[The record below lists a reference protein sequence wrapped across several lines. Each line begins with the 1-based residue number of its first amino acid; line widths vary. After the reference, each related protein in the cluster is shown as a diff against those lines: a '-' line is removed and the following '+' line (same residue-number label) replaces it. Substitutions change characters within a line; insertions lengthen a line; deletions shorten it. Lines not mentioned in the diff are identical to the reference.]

1 MHTPTYAVYLVTLTA
16 SMLTPGPAMLQALT
30 LGMRHGCRPVAFV
43 ALGNVCA
50 TLLQILLA
58 LYGLS
63 LLSGTPVLL
72 RAASVVGAAYIAWLG
87 LMLWRSSARMI
98 TAHAQDARPSYLA
111 LAAQG
116 AGVAAVNPKAWGFL
130 GALLPPFAAGGMPQ
144 APEVALLAAPIL
156 LLAFGGMLAYA
167 RFGAWL
173 SGALASPRAAR
184 RFFRLVALTL
194 WACAGLFA
202 VG

>member
-1 MHTPTYAVYLVTLTA
+1 MHTQTYAVYLVTLTA
-16 SMLTPGPAMLQALT
+16 SMLTPGPAMLQALS

-50 TLLQILLA
+50 TSLQILLA

-63 LLSGTPVLL
+63 LLSGTPILL

-87 LMLWRSSARMI
+87 LMLWRSSARVVAAN
-98 TAHAQDARPSYLA
+98 TSGERPSLVA

-116 AGVAAVNPKAWGFL
+116 AGVAAVNPKAWAFL

-144 APEVALLAAPIL
+144 APEVAWLAAPIL

-173 SGALASPRAAR
+173 AGALASPRAAR
-184 RFFRLVALTL
+184 RFFRLVAVTL
-194 WACAGLFA
+194 WACACSFA
-202 VG
+202 LG

>member
-30 LGMRHGCRPVAFV
+30 LGLRHGCRPVVFV

-50 TLLQILLA
+50 TLLQILIA

-63 LLSGTPVLL
+63 LLSGRPWVL
-72 RAASVVGAAYIAWLG
+72 RAATVAGAGYVAWLG
-87 LMLWRSSARMI
+87 LGLWRASAREI
-98 TAHAQDARPSYLA
+98 VRDDRAGRSSPLS

-116 AGVAAVNPKAWGFL
+116 AGVAAVNPKAWAFL
-130 GALLPPFAAGGMPQ
+130 GALLPPFAAGGMPRV
-144 APEVALLAAPIL
+144 PDLALVSAPIV

-167 RFGAWL
+167 RFGVFLA
-173 SGALASPRAAR
+173 GALAAPRAAR
-184 RFFRLVALTL
+184 RFFRALAVTL
-194 WACAGLFA
+194 WGCAACFLAG
-202 VG
+202 

>member
-1 MHTPTYAVYLVTLTA
+1 MHIPTYAAYLAALTA

-50 TLLQILLA
+50 TFAQIVIA
-58 LYGLS
+58 LYGLA
-63 LLSGTPVLL
+63 LLGREPWLL
-72 RAASVVGAAYIAWLG
+72 RAASLTGAAYIAWLG
-87 LMLWRSSARMI
+87 FALWRTGARKF
-98 TAHAQDARPSYLA
+98 APGAQLERPPLLSLA
-111 LAAQG
+111 LSG

-130 GALLPPFAAGGMPQ
+130 GALLPPFAAAGMPGL
-144 APEVALLAAPIL
+144 PEIALLAAPIL

-173 SGALASPRAAR
+173 AGALASPRAAR
-184 RFFRLVALTL
+184 RFFRGTAVTL
-194 WACAGLFA
+194 WACAAFFA
-202 VG
+202 TG

>member
-50 TLLQILLA
+50 TSLQILLA

-63 LLSGTPVLL
+63 QLSGTPVLL
-72 RAASVVGAAYIAWLG
+72 RAASIVGAAYIAWLG
-87 LMLWRSSARMI
+87 LTLWRSSARVVAA
-98 TAHAQDARPSYLA
+98 TAPGERPSLVA

-130 GALLPPFAAGGMPQ
+130 GALLPPFAAAGMPP
-144 APEVALLAAPIL
+144 APDVALVAAPIL

-173 SGALASPRAAR
+173 TGVLATPRATR
-184 RFFRLVALTL
+184 RFFRLAAATL
-194 WACAGLFA
+194 WACACSFA
-202 VG
+202 IG

>member
-1 MHTPTYAVYLVTLTA
+1 MHAPTYAAYLLALTA

-50 TLLQILLA
+50 TLLQILVA

-63 LLSGTPVLL
+63 LLSDAPWLL
-72 RAASVVGAAYIAWLG
+72 RAASLAGAAYIAWLG
-87 LMLWRSSARMI
+87 LALWRAGAREV
-98 TAHAQDARPSYLA
+98 APAGDAARPPLCSLA
-111 LAAQG
+111 LQG

-130 GALLPPFAAGGMPQ
+130 GALLPPFVANGLPDVAGI
-144 APEVALLAAPIL
+144 ALLAAPIL

-167 RFGAWL
+167 RFGTWL
-173 SGALASPRAAR
+173 AGALASPRAAR
-184 RFFRLVALTL
+184 RFFRAMALTL
-194 WACAGLFA
+194 WACAGCFA
-202 VG
+202 AG

>member
-50 TLLQILLA
+50 TVLQILIA

-63 LLSGTPVLL
+63 LLSATPWLL
-72 RAASVVGAAYIAWLG
+72 RAAGAAGAGYVAWLG
-87 LMLWRSSARMI
+87 LGLWRASARDV
-98 TAHAQDARPSYLA
+98 AADGPAQRPSALA

-130 GALLPPFAAGGMPQ
+130 AALLPPFAASGMPEL
-144 APEVALLAAPIL
+144 PEVALLAAPIL
-156 LLAFGGMLAYA
+156 LLAGGGMLAYA
-167 RFGAWL
+167 RFGAFL
-173 SGALASPRAAR
+173 AGALGTPRAAR
-184 RFFRLVALTL
+184 RVFRALAVTL
-194 WACAGLFA
+194 WCCAACFLAR
-202 VG
+202 